1 MLGLVGRRKRLT
13 LRGKKFGWRLAS
25 DAFASVSNSLDREL
39 TEDDLPLILARV
51 ESLRGT
57 EVIPPW
63 IWQLVLAY
71 IAQIIINWI
80 VEKYLTPPQFPATEL
95 GDDDEVAE

>member
-13 LRGKKFGWRLAS
+13 RRGKHFSWRLGS
-25 DAFASVSNSLDREL
+25 DAVVGLQNELNREL
-39 TEDDLPLILARV
+39 TEEDLPLVMQRV
-51 ESLRGT
+51 EQLRGV

-71 IAQIIINWI
+71 IAQIVINWI
-80 VEKYLTPPQFPATEL
+80 IEKYLTPPQFPATEV
-95 GDDDEVAE
+95 GDDEEVSE

>member
-25 DAFASVSNSLDREL
+25 DAVSGLQNEL
-39 TEDDLPLILARV
+39 NRDLVEDDLPTLLARV

-57 EVIPPW
+57 EFIPPW
-63 IWQLVLAY
+63 IWQLVLSY
-71 IAQIIINWI
+71 IAQIIISWI
-80 VEKYLTPPQFPATEL
+80 VEKYLTPPHFPANEV
-95 GDDDEVAE
+95 GDDEDAE

>member
-13 LRGKKFGWRLAS
+13 LRGKKFGWRLGS
-25 DAFASVSNSLDREL
+25 DAVIGLQNELNREL

-95 GDDDEVAE
+95 GDDEEVTE